1 LVNAYDPSEAV
12 VVEAGD
18 SWTSPGANAT
28 TQTPLTSAP
37 PAAAVTVPLIVPPSE
52 RVPLMADVEPPAV
65 TATTFAELC
74 DALVLYHCCPTFSE
88 IPHPA
93 ENSTS

>member
-1 LVNAYDPSEAV
+1 MVNAYDPSEAV
-12 VVEAGD
+12 VVDAGD
-18 SWTSPGANAT
+18 NWTSPGANAT

-37 PAAAVTVPLIVPPSE
+37 PAAAVTVPVIVPPSE
-52 RVPLMADVEPPAV
+52 SVPLIADVDAPAV
-65 TATTFAELC
+65 TFTAFAELC
-74 DALVLYHCCPTFSE
+74 EDLVLYHCCPTFSE